1 MKKGRITT
9 IIVSSGIFLVLF
21 LIILIA
27 IAVAI
32 GDRVALVEVSG
43 AIYSSQGIIEQLRR
57 CEDDPSVKAIVLRI
71 NSPGGAVAP
80 VQEIYGA
87 INRIQKKV
95 VVSMGATAA
104 SGGYYIACAGDHIFA
119 NPGTLTGSIGVIM
132 QFRKWGELMK
142 KIGIQSEVIK
152 SGKYKDAGSPFRELT
167 PEEQKLFQDVI
178 DDVHQQFLDAIMES
192 RQDAELTREQMEEIA
207 DGRIMSG
214 RQALER
220 KLVDQLGGLNDAI
233 EYAGQLAGIQGR
245 PRVVRMK
252 IRRSLLDRMTRGI
265 LGNKLDQI
273 THDQAA
279 LRYELPL

>member
-9 IIVSSGIFLVLF
+9 IIVSSGIFLALL
-21 LIILIA
+21 LIILIT